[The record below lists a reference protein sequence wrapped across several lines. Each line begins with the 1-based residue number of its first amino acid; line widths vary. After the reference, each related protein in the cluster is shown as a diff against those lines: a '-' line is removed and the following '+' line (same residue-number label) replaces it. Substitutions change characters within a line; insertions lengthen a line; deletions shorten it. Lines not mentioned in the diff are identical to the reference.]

1 MSPRDAQAHLG
12 QPVLG
17 TTGPSAPLRRGW
29 RTPRR
34 SASPTRSSGA
44 APALRTSRP
53 PTELVYAG
61 FPPGV
66 VSAQKLAQTRAGARG
81 ALLFYSCVPTSYF
94 GPWPALLHPD
104 AAALLTTRVLEYLGT
119 R

>member
-1 MSPRDAQAHLG
+1 MAYAEEIGFPDEIIGR
-12 QPVLG
+12 G
-17 TTGPSAPLRRGW
+17 T
-29 RTPRR
+29 RT
-34 SASPTRSSGA
+34 ANE
-44 APALRTSRP
+44 P

-66 VSAQKLAQTRAGARG
+66 VSAHKFAQTRAGARG

>member
-1 MSPRDAQAHLG
+1 MAYAEEIGFPDEIIGR
-12 QPVLG
+12 G
-17 TTGPSAPLRRGW
+17 T
-29 RTPRR
+29 RT
-34 SASPTRSSGA
+34 ANE
-44 APALRTSRP
+44 L

-66 VSAQKLAQTRAGARG
+66 VSAHKLAQTRAGARG

-104 AAALLTTRVLEYLGT
+104 AAALLTTRVREYLGT